1 MRDLYYKEDFKVI
14 NLFLGII
21 AICMVLWTVYMAW
34 FAWMSKDCMKMY
46 KGMMKDFTKSVN
58 EINSEEIGE

>member
-1 MRDLYYKEDFKVI
+1 MI

-21 AICMVLWTVYMAW
+21 AICMVLWTVCMAW

>member
-1 MRDLYYKEDFKVI
+1 MT

-21 AICMVLWTVYMAW
+21 AICMVLWTVYMTW
-34 FAWMSKDCMKMY
+34 FAWMSKDWMKMY
-46 KGMMKDFTKSVN
+46 KGMMKNFTKSLN